1 MIRRIFHATA
11 LAGLLSVTLAPAFG
25 SGPAADVSRWDFDVY
40 VNDRKVGRHV
50 FEVTEEG
57 GLQRVSSEA
66 DFEYRILFIPAYRY
80 RHSNAERWADNCLI
94 EFDART
100 NANGKRIV
108 ASGER
113 SGRAFRV
120 VGSDGVEELPACVMS
135 FAYWN
140 PTFLEQ
146 PRLLNPQSGEYLD
159 VTVEELDTEVLEVR
173 GESVPATPYRLK
185 ARQLEL
191 KVWYSADDRWL
202 GLESVASGG
211 NIIRYELS

>member
-1 MIRRIFHATA
+1 MIRRTSRAIA
-11 LAGLLSVTLAPAFG
+11 LAGLLFVTLAPAFG
-25 SGPAADVSRWDFDVY
+25 SAPAADVSRWDFDVY

-50 FEVTEEG
+50 FEVTEED

-80 RHSNAERWADNCLI
+80 RHSNAERWADNCLLA
-94 EFDART
+94 FDART

-113 SGRAFRV
+113 SGEAFRV
-120 VGSDGVEELPACVMS
+120 VASDGVEELPACVMS

-140 PTFLEQ
+140 PAFLQQ

-173 GESVPATPYRLK
+173 GEAVPATPYRLK